1 MADIQSVMAE
11 ISREKKRKKKKKKE
25 ERNHSAKI

>member
-1 MADIQSVMAE
+1 MIES
-11 ISREKKRKKKKKKE
+11 KKKE